1 MEEQNKPIV
10 VSLPCPHC
18 KNSFKVAAPDKAGVF
33 VYQCPHCQ
41 KKVTMQWDPEA
52 WKKKKLSLQQAA
64 QEQRQAGQQPQ
75 VVEPDVTCPVC
86 EAKMRFKPD
95 HEGLHVIVCPKCQTK
110 LEVEVKE
117 GKVVKVEKQKT
128 IKISNVGQPSRG
140 CLELVRMM
148 GLMKK
153 RFPLKI
159 GTNIIGRKDPDEPS
173 DIEIEGDNAI
183 SRRSVSIEVS
193 QSELGY
199 QFKLKVLKATNPV
212 KHQNNELAEGSITY
226 LNYGDTIQLGRTKLT
241 FKKDKS

>member
-18 KNSFKVAAPDKAGVF
+18 KNSFKVAAPGKAGVF
-33 VYQCPHCQ
+33 NYQCPHC
-41 KKVTMQWDPEA
+41 KKNVPMRWDPEA
-52 WKKKKLSLQQAA
+52 WKKKQQN
-64 QEQRQAGQQPQ
+64 QRQLGPEPQ
-75 VVEPDVTCPVC
+75 VVNPNVQCPVC
-86 EAKMRFKPD
+86 GAKMRVKTD
-95 HEGLHVIVCPKCQTK
+95 HEGLHVIECAKCQAK
-110 LEVEVKE
+110 LNVEVKGGE
-117 GKVVKVEKQKT
+117 VVKVEKQPT
-128 IKISNVGQPSRG
+128 VKINVTGQPSRG

-153 RFPLKI
+153 RFPLKT

-173 DIEIEGDNAI
+173 DIEIDGDNAI

-199 QFKLKVLKATNPV
+199 QFKLKVLKALNPV